1 MSGWKKLTSIYLIFS
16 LLLTGCWDIKD
27 VQDVNYLTGIGID
40 YVDDQYIVYG
50 QLVDFSDVAK
60 MESGKPLQPVPV
72 WVGQGRGDTT
82 ISAVNDLYHTSQMR
96 IFYGQI
102 ISIVVSENV
111 LKKGLKEIDE
121 LRHRYY
127 EMRYTPWFFGTTEP
141 IDQIFAVTPFFN
153 LSPLMSLLHQ
163 PQESY
168 KQESVI
174 APITSREFVSD
185 IHEPGKATLLPSLS
199 ISDRHWK
206 KGGDPHSM
214 LEMDGVFVLQ
224 DGKYRGRL
232 TRENIPGLRWV
243 EPQTQRSPLI
253 LRSGGKPQVALSL
266 ENPKVK
272 IIPHVKGKEVT
283 YTVDVKLSGNVSE
296 IIQPMSE
303 RLMEEKAAELV
314 QNEIKRTFEKGLEI
328 HSDLLQ
334 LEHALYRQ
342 KNKDWKKIYAERDF
356 KITTESL
363 QEIKVSVKLNNAGK
377 LKLP

>member
-1 MSGWKKLTSIYLIFS
+1 
-16 LLLTGCWDIKD
+16 
-27 VQDVNYLTGIGID
+27 
-40 YVDDQYIVYG
+40 
-50 QLVDFSDVAK
+50 
-60 MESGKPLQPVPV
+60 
-72 WVGQGRGDTT
+72 
-82 ISAVNDLYHTSQMR
+82 
-96 IFYGQI
+96 
-102 ISIVVSENV
+102 
-111 LKKGLKEIDE
+111 
-121 LRHRYY
+121 
-127 EMRYTPWFFGTTEP
+127 
-141 IDQIFAVTPFFN
+141 
-153 LSPLMSLLHQ
+153 
-163 PQESY
+163 
-168 KQESVI
+168 
-174 APITSREFVSD
+174 VSD

-253 LRSGGKPQVALSL
+253 LRSGGKTQVALFL

>member
-1 MSGWKKLTSIYLIFS
+1 MSKRKKLMSICLMFA

-27 VQDVNYLTGIGID
+27 VQDVNYLTSIGFD
-40 YVDDQYIVYG
+40 YADDQYIVYA
-50 QLVDFSDVAK
+50 QMLDFTDVAK
-60 MESGKPLQPVPV
+60 MESGKPLQPIPV
-72 WVGQGRGDTT
+72 WVGKGKGDTP
-82 ISAVNDLYHTSQMR
+82 ISAVNELYRTSQMR
-96 IFYGQI
+96 NFYGQI
-102 ISIVVSENV
+102 ISVVVSDNV
-111 LKKGLKEIDE
+111 LKKGIHDFDE
-121 LRHRYY
+121 LQHRYY
-127 EMRYTPWFFGTTEP
+127 EMRYTPW
-141 IDQIFAVTPFFN
+141 IFATKEPLDKVFTVTPFFN

-283 YTVDVKLSGNVSE
+283 YTVDVKLSGNVNE

>member
-1 MSGWKKLTSIYLIFS
+1 MAKWKKLISLFWIFP
-16 LLLTGCWDIKD
+16 LLLTGCWDMKD
-27 VQDVNYLTGIGID
+27 IQDVNYLTSIGID
-40 YVDDQYIVYG
+40 YANGQYTVYG
-50 QLVDFSDVAK
+50 QLLDFSSVAK
-60 MESGKPLQPVPV
+60 MESGKPIQPIPV
-72 WVGQGRGDTT
+72 WVGQGKGETT
-82 ISAVNDLYHTSQMR
+82 ISAVNDLYRTSQMR
-96 IFYGQI
+96 IFFGQI
-102 ISIVVSENV
+102 IAVVVSENV
-111 LKKGLKEIDE
+111 LRKGLKEIDE

>member
-1 MSGWKKLTSIYLIFS
+1 M
-16 LLLTGCWDIKD
+16 
-27 VQDVNYLTGIGID
+27 
-40 YVDDQYIVYG
+40 
-50 QLVDFSDVAK
+50 
-60 MESGKPLQPVPV
+60 
-72 WVGQGRGDTT
+72 
-82 ISAVNDLYHTSQMR
+82 
-96 IFYGQI
+96 
-102 ISIVVSENV
+102 
-111 LKKGLKEIDE
+111 
-121 LRHRYY
+121 
-127 EMRYTPWFFGTTEP
+127 
-141 IDQIFAVTPFFN
+141 
-153 LSPLMSLLHQ
+153 
-163 PQESY
+163 
-168 KQESVI
+168 
-174 APITSREFVSD
+174 SD

-199 ISDRHWK
+199 ISDRRWK

-342 KNKDWKKIYAERDF
+342 KNKD
-356 KITTESL
+356 
-363 QEIKVSVKLNNAGK
+363 
-377 LKLP
+377 

>member
-1 MSGWKKLTSIYLIFS
+1 MSGWKKLTSIYLIFP

-27 VQDVNYLTGIGID
+27 IQDVNYLTSIGID
-40 YVDDQYIVYG
+40 YVEGQYVVYG
-50 QLVDFSDVAK
+50 QLLDFSDVAK
-60 MESGKPLQPVPV
+60 MESGKPLQPIPV
-72 WVGQGRGDTT
+72 WVGQGMGDTT
-82 ISAVNDLYHTSQMR
+82 VSAVNDLYHTSEMR

-102 ISIVVSENV
+102 ITVVVSENV

>member
-27 VQDVNYLTGIGID
+27 IQDVNYLTSIGID
-40 YVDDQYIVYG
+40 YVEGQYVVYG
-50 QLVDFSDVAK
+50 QLLDFSDVAK
-60 MESGKPLQPVPV
+60 MESGKPLQPIPV
-72 WVGQGRGDTT
+72 WVGQGMGDTT
-82 ISAVNDLYHTSQMR
+82 LSAVNDLYHTSEMR

-102 ISIVVSENV
+102 ITVVVSENV

-377 LKLP
+377 LKAP

>member
-1 MSGWKKLTSIYLIFS
+1 MSKRKKLMSICLMFA

-27 VQDVNYLTGIGID
+27 VQDVNYLTSIGFD
-40 YVDDQYIVYG
+40 YADDQYIVYA
-50 QLVDFSDVAK
+50 QMLDFTDVAK
-60 MESGKPLQPVPV
+60 MESGKPLQPIPV
-72 WVGQGRGDTT
+72 WVGKGKGDTP
-82 ISAVNDLYHTSQMR
+82 ISAVNELYRTSQMR
-96 IFYGQI
+96 NFYGQI
-102 ISIVVSENV
+102 ISVVVSDNV
-111 LKKGLKEIDE
+111 LKKGIHDFDE
-121 LRHRYY
+121 LQHRYY
-127 EMRYTPWFFGTTEP
+127 EMRYTPW
-141 IDQIFAVTPFFN
+141 IFATKEPLDKVFTVTPFFN

-243 EPQTQRSPLI
+243 EPQTQCSPLI

-283 YTVDVKLSGNVSE
+283 YTVDVKLSGNVNE